1 MKFPLWW
8 VSHLTKCF
16 RTEHTDD
23 PLPVSGTSKLNQRIS
38 QSVDLKI
45 WPCPDFSDKDL
56 MSESTGDYDGFKG
69 AILASVFLYIHLHY
83 CMLANVKVQL
93 LWGVIEANFP
103 EVKSI
108 PGWWLPEHFRGILH
122 LVNHRAQVPFT
133 QIPLAPLWT
142 ATCCCSHPSATATM
156 QFKKTPTRTGPHAE
170 TWLNRTQRR
179 HTARWWSPSAA
190 VWTFLSKPLRSP
202 FNNAVS
208 FLSHQRHGVP
218 VLGGGGCFF

>member
-16 RTEHTDD
+16 RTEHTED
-23 PLPVSGTSKLNQRIS
+23 PLPVSGTSKSNQRIS

-45 WPCPDFSDKDL
+45 WPCPDPNDKDL
-56 MSESTGDYDGFKG
+56 MSESTGDYEGFKG

-83 CMLANVKVQL
+83 CMLANVKGQL

-122 LVNHRAQVPFT
+122 LVNDRAQVPFT

-142 ATCCCSHPSATATM
+142 PTCCCSHPSATATM
-156 QFKKTPTRTGPHAE
+156 QFKKNPDKNGTTRWNMT
-170 TWLNRTQRR
+170 
-179 HTARWWSPSAA
+179 
-190 VWTFLSKPLRSP
+190 VLREQNTKEAHGMMVITKCCSLD
-202 FNNAVS
+202 FS
-208 FLSHQRHGVP
+208 FIAPQKSL
-218 VLGGGGCFF
+218 